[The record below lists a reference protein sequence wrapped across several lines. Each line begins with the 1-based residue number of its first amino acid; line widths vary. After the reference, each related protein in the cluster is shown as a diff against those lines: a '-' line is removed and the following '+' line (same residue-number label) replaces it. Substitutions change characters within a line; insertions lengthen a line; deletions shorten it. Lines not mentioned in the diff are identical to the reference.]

1 MNSRG
6 YKRRAA
12 RITTHCDAVLI
23 EPDGCRIDVVITEVS
38 LDGFR
43 LQSRAELV
51 EREEVQ
57 LQVATDRPMRARIQW
72 TCGFEAG
79 GQFLDAPELD

>member
-57 LQVATDRPMRARIQW
+57 LHVATDRPMRARIQW
-72 TCGFEAG
+72 TRGFEAG

>member
-1 MNSRG
+1 MTMPARQLA
-6 YKRRAA
+6 RVAVDDETWRAFRQA
-12 RITTHCDAVLI
+12 ALTR
-23 EPDGCRIDVVITEVS
+23 DVSIAAY
-38 LDGFR
+38 L
-43 LQSRAELV
+43 AELV

-72 TCGFEAG
+72 TRGFEAG